1 MQAGIT
7 SRIRTWI
14 APPTFPH
21 DEEKTRIARLL
32 NIILITV
39 MCLVMLFSVPAFVM
53 TPQIGRVLIEL
64 VLAFWSI
71 LMLLLLHRGHVRLAG
86 FLLSITLWLVVS
98 YGTYEAGGFRGS
110 TMSAYFGII
119 LIAELLLGIWAG
131 VVLGGLSIGVTAWML
146 YAEAHDLLP
155 APPSYVTQIT
165 LWIEFSVVVVGVV
178 ALLSLVMNSLHQA
191 LERARR
197 NEKELAVKVIEV
209 QELAQKAIDASEFKT
224 RLIARISHEL
234 RTPLGAIMGMADILH
249 QNVLGP
255 LPPPQQDLIERI
267 LNNSYA
273 LETVIAELLDQSQI
287 ESGQLRLTR
296 EPFSPEMLTQMV
308 HSTCLP
314 LAQRKGLSLELE
326 IAPGLQPVVV
336 GDENRT
342 AQIMQNLVTNAIK
355 FTETGYVAML
365 VCPEGDTHWS
375 FEVSDTGIGIAP
387 ETQDIIFEPFRQA
400 DESPL
405 RRAGGVG
412 LGLAIVKQ
420 LLLAMHGTIHVESE
434 VGRGSKFTVLL
445 PIEPL
450 P

>member
-1 MQAGIT
+1 MT
-7 SRIRTWI
+7 SRLRTLLA
-14 APPTFPH
+14 APVFPH
-21 DEEKTRIARLL
+21 DEEKTRTARLL

-53 TPQIGRVLIEL
+53 TPQIGRILIEL
-64 VLAFWSI
+64 VLAFWSL

-131 VVLGGLSIGVTAWML
+131 VVLGGLSIAVTGWMI

-155 APPSYVTQIT
+155 VPPSYVTQIT

-197 NEKELAVKVIEV
+197 NEKELAVKVVEV

-273 LETVIAELLDQSQI
+273 LETVIGELLDQSQI
-287 ESGQLRLTR
+287 ESGQLRLTQ
-296 EPFSPEMLTQMV
+296 EAFSPEMLAQMV

-365 VCPEGDTHWS
+365 VCPEGDSHWS
-375 FEVSDTGIGIAP
+375 FEVSDTGIGMSP
-387 ETQDIIFEPFRQA
+387 ETLSIIFEPFRQA
-400 DESPL
+400 DETPL

-420 LLLAMHGTIHVESE
+420 LLLVMHGTIHVESE